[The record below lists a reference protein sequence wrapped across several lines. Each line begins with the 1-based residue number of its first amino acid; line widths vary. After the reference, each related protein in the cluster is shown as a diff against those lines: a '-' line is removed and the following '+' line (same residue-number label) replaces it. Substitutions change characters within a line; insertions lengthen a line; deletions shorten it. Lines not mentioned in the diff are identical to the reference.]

1 MELFEN
7 TIKLRGFLIRNAEVP
22 PVDKVTGES
31 LSLLTL
37 ATVSGAWDLAD
48 NEWHPRTDVHRIFC
62 DGPYFCGLVRG
73 MRRGDYVEV
82 EGELRDNGQIRAG
95 AVADERFPVEC
106 GLYGIH
112 ATRVTRLERPEAL
125 VDYGE
130 DA

>member
-1 MELFEN
+1 MEIFEN
-7 TIKLRGFLIRNAEVP
+7 TIKLRGFLFRNAEVP
-22 PVDKVTGES
+22 SSDQVTEQS

-37 ATVSGAWDLAD
+37 ATVSGVWDLAD

-73 MRRGDYVEV
+73 MRRGDYVEI
-82 EGELRDNGQIRAG
+82 EGELRDSEHVHTV
-95 AVADERFPVEC
+95 AVADERFSVKR
-106 GLYGIH
+106 GLYGVH

-130 DA
+130 DG